1 MCAELLSSLLFACS
15 RVYSAVDMYSFEMRQ
30 QFLIQMFITEIVQ
43 VRKCWELENNHQ
55 LYLARYNE
63 HFDCFPK
70 NSLIEAFDIT
80 NP

>member
-1 MCAELLSSLLFACS
+1 
-15 RVYSAVDMYSFEMRQ
+15 
-30 QFLIQMFITEIVQ
+30 MFITEIVHI
-43 VRKCWELENNHQ
+43 RKCWELENNHQ

-80 NP
+80 NPRNNKQISLVPRHFVE